1 MSESSIDAILS
12 DWGRLSEISENI
24 TFWGTSQSRNPDFHD
39 WPENIPPSLQQ
50 SLKSLGITMLFSHQR
65 QALAAASQGKNL
77 VIVTGTASGKTLC
90 YNLPVLQELLSNP
103 TSTALYLFP
112 TKALTNDQEDELK
125 QICRPLQPHPAI
137 SVYDGDTP
145 AQLRKPI
152 RDNARILL
160 TNPDMLHTGILPHH
174 TLWSRFLEGLRFIVI
189 DEMHSYRG
197 VFGSHICNLIRRLKR
212 ITAFYGGF
220 PQFILTS
227 ATIGNPGELAEKLIE
242 QPVEIVDADGSW
254 KGKKHFIIY
263 NPPLV
268 DAELGIRK
276 SAFSQC
282 MELSERLIKS
292 KIQTVVFVRS
302 RKTVEQFIREL
313 RIRQPARQ
321 EFIRGYRS
329 GYLSRD
335 RREIEEAL
343 RSGRADLVAATN
355 ALELGIDIG
364 GLSAVLMMGYPG
376 TIAATRQQA
385 GRAGRK
391 EDTSL
396 AIFVASSSPIDQF
409 LARHPD
415 YLTSR
420 SPEQA
425 LIDPDNFLILLS
437 HIQCAAFEL
446 PMKKGEK
453 FGNLNPELLLEF
465 LHYLLESGALVQ
477 KDDKFFW
484 MADQYPAAE
493 ISLRSASSDV
503 IALQTMENGHPRVI
517 GEVDLASAFW
527 MVHPGA
533 VYLHEGE
540 PYEVEEL
547 NLDSKFARVQ
557 NRLTDYYTEPLIS
570 TTFTKISEISHKSFP
585 LHDLFF
591 GDIHMTSQVTGF
603 RRLLWGSRQVLDESP
618 LELPPSDLR
627 TTACWWVILPEAI
640 RKLEEANLWRNS
652 SNNYGPGWDRI
663 RRLVRQ
669 RDNFSCK
676 SCGAPETNG
685 VTHHVHHIR
694 PFRFFTDPMEA
705 NRLENLVTLC
715 PSCHQRA
722 ETDVMIRSGMA
733 GLTYVLQQISP
744 LFVMCDPLDLGA
756 SSDAQSPL
764 ADKQPAIV
772 IYDQVPAG
780 VGLSWKIYD
789 LAPEILSHA
798 EELIST
804 CPCLDGCPSCV
815 GPGGEN
821 GLGAKNETL
830 ALIDCLVLRES

>member
-1 MSESSIDAILS
+1 MTPPDVDAILS
-12 DWGRLSEISENI
+12 NWAGIAEISENI
-24 TFWGTSQSRNPDFHD
+24 TFWDTNPSRNAEFQD
-39 WPENIPPSLQQ
+39 WPDCINPSLKH
-50 SLKSLGITMLFSHQR
+50 SLCCMGITKLFSHQH
-65 QALAAASQGKNL
+65 QAWDAVSKGKNL
-77 VIVTGTASGKTLC
+77 VVVTGTASGKTLC
-90 YNLPVLQELLSNP
+90 YNLPVLQELLNNP

-112 TKALTNDQEDELK
+112 TKALTNDQEDELQ

-145 AQLRKPI
+145 TSIRKSI
-152 RDNARILL
+152 RDNVRILL

-174 TLWSRFLEGLRFIVI
+174 TLWSRFFEGLRYIII

-197 VFGSHICNLIRRLKR
+197 VFGSHICNLLRRLKR
-212 ITAFYGGF
+212 VAAFYGGF

-227 ATIGNPGELAEKLIE
+227 ATIGNPVELAQKLIE
-242 QPVEIVDADGSW
+242 QPVEIVNEDGSW

-263 NPPLV
+263 NPPFV
-268 DAELGIRK
+268 DADLGIRK

-282 MELSERLIKS
+282 MELSERLINS

-302 RKTVEQFIREL
+302 RKAVEQLIREL
-313 RIRQPARQ
+313 RLRQPGRQ
-321 EFIRGYRS
+321 GNIRGYRS
-329 GYLSRD
+329 GYLSKD
-335 RREIEEAL
+335 RREIEESL

-391 EDTSL
+391 DDPSM
-396 AIFVASSSPIDQF
+396 AIFVASASPIDQF
-409 LARHPD
+409 LARHPE
-415 YLTSR
+415 YLTGH

-453 FGNLNPELLLEF
+453 FGNLDPELLVEF
-465 LHYLLESGALVQ
+465 LQYLLQSGALVQ
-477 KDDKFFW
+477 KDDRYFW
-484 MADQYPAAE
+484 LADQYPASG

-503 IALQTMENGHPRVI
+503 IALQAMENGHPHVI
-517 GEVDLASAFW
+517 GEVDLASALW

-547 NLDSKFARVQ
+547 NLESKFARIQ
-557 NRLTDYYTEPLIS
+557 NRLTDYYTEPITS
-570 TTFTKISEISHKSFP
+570 TTFTKISEIDHRVSSN
-585 LHDLFF
+585 HDLYF
-591 GDIHMTSQVTGF
+591 GDIQVTSQVVGF
-603 RRLLWGSRQVLDESP
+603 RRLLWGSRQVLDETS
-618 LELPPSDLR
+618 LDLPPSDLR
-627 TTACWWVILPEAI
+627 TTACWWIILPETI

-652 SNNYGPGWDRI
+652 SNNYGPGWDQI

-669 RDNFSCK
+669 RDNFSCR
-676 SCGAPETNG
+676 SCGIPENNG
-685 VTHHVHHIR
+685 ISHHVHHVQ
-694 PFRFFTDPMEA
+694 PFRLFPESLEA

-722 ETDVMIRSGMA
+722 ETAVMIRSGMA
-733 GLTYVLQQISP
+733 GLTYTLQKIAP

-756 SSDAQSPL
+756 SSDAQSTL

-780 VGLSWKIYD
+780 IGLSRKIFD
-789 LAPEILSHA
+789 LAPEILTHA
-798 EELIST
+798 GELIAT
-804 CPCLDGCPSCV
+804 CLCLDGCPSCV
-815 GPGGEN
+815 GPAGEN

-830 ALIDCLVLRES
+830 ALLECLRTQEG